1 VGGETYLTTGHRTG
15 QRKISAVTAVSVIL
29 EEQIAGTAFQ
39 NKTELHPIINR
50 RTKVTLKFEKTTFCI
65 SIYM

>member
-1 VGGETYLTTGHRTG
+1 M
-15 QRKISAVTAVSVIL
+15 

-50 RTKVTLKFEKTTFCI
+50 MKKSNI
-65 SIYM
+65 